1 MGAKPIGTASAFVMG
16 LVVLWAGTAL
26 AGETEGLSAG
36 DAVETQRKTE
46 DDSSRRVCRNITPT
60 GSRMTERKCRTQ
72 AEWDASRKKTQD
84 GHLNELLGYGTTY
97 EQAPGP
103 R

>member
-1 MGAKPIGTASAFVMG
+1 MGAKPIGTASVFAMG
-16 LVVLWAGTAL
+16 IAALWAGPAL
-26 AGETEGLSAG
+26 AGETSALLAG
-36 DAVETQRKTE
+36 DAVQKQRNAA

-60 GSRMTERKCRTQ
+60 GSRLTKRVCRTQ
-72 AEWDASRKKTQD
+72 AEWDKSRDKTQD
-84 GHLNELLGYGTTY
+84 SHLQELLGDGTTY